1 MGNGKGQVYQCKAKG
16 VFRNRGVKPLVG
28 DDVEFSILDEK
39 DQEGNIDAI
48 LPRKN
53 ELIRPAAANV
63 DQAMVVFALSHPAPN
78 FNLLDRFLVM
88 MERQNMPVILC
99 FNKADQEQGQDG
111 WDFMGSYR
119 KAGYQVLS
127 ISALEKDGV
136 EEVRRLLAGK
146 TTVLAGPSGVGK
158 STLTNALYP
167 QAEMETGEISKK
179 IQRGRHTT
187 RHSELF
193 WIGEDTYMM
202 DTPGF
207 SSLYVEDLEPEE
219 LKNYFPEFA
228 PFEDQCRF
236 LGCVHVGE
244 RECGVKEAVEA
255 GKIAGS
261 RYDNYLLMYQ
271 ELKNIHSS
279 GCNGRGI
286 CPQHLLWNAGAQLLE
301 KLHRSGI

>member
-158 STLTNALYP
+158 SPLTNALYP

-271 ELKNIHSS
+271 ELKNK
-279 GCNGRGI
+279 R
-286 CPQHLLWNAGAQLLE
+286 
-301 KLHRSGI
+301 RY

>member
-261 RYDNYLLMYQ
+261 RYDNYLLMDQ
-271 ELKNIHSS
+271 ELKNK
-279 GCNGRGI
+279 R
-286 CPQHLLWNAGAQLLE
+286 W
-301 KLHRSGI
+301 

>member
-1 MGNGKGQVYQCKAKG
+1 MGNGRGQVYQCKAKG

-271 ELKNIHSS
+271 ELKNK
-279 GCNGRGI
+279 R
-286 CPQHLLWNAGAQLLE
+286 
-301 KLHRSGI
+301 RY

>member
-219 LKNYFPEFA
+219 LKHYFPEFA

-271 ELKNIHSS
+271 ELKNK
-279 GCNGRGI
+279 R
-286 CPQHLLWNAGAQLLE
+286 
-301 KLHRSGI
+301 RY